1 MLPLCANEHI
11 QTMVYSPL
19 ASGRLAR
26 PWGATTDRSKS
37 ETSQDEATAASDQ
50 KIIET
55 VGAVA
60 QERGVSQAAI
70 GLAWLYSKSV
80 VATPIVGALKAK
92 HIDEAIT
99 ATGITL
105 NDDEIARL
113 ETPYT
118 PRIDH
123 QNVSDPGIHMRAA
136 EAATGFKVNAA

>member
-1 MLPLCANEHI
+1 M
-11 QTMVYSPL
+11 
-19 ASGRLAR
+19 R
-26 PWGATTDRSKS
+26 
-37 ETSQDEATAASDQ
+37 ATAASDQ

-99 ATGITL
+99 ASGITL

-113 ETPYT
+113 EAPYT

-123 QNVSDPGIHMRAA
+123 QSMSDPEVHIRAA
-136 EAATGFKVNAA
+136 EAATGFKLNAA